1 MKRSATAVWKGTGKD
16 GSGTLGTQS
25 GALKEV
31 PYTFRMRFEDEPGTN
46 PEELIAAAHV
56 GCFNMKLSFV
66 LQEAGL
72 EATELNTTCKINM
85 EDGTLTTSELSL
97 DAVVP
102 NVSDEDFGK
111 MVDDAKENCPISKV
125 LNLKTSVEYTLK
137 NN

>member
-1 MKRSATAVWKGTGKD
+1 
-16 GSGTLGTQS
+16 
-25 GALKEV
+25 
-31 PYTFRMRFEDEPGTN
+31 
-46 PEELIAAAHV
+46 
-56 GCFNMKLSFV
+56 
-66 LQEAGL
+66 
-72 EATELNTTCKINM
+72 M

-125 LNLKTSVEYTLK
+125 LNLKTLVEYTLK